1 MATVAS
7 DPSLAVFL
15 IGAGTLPHDA
25 RSQVLSFK
33 FSGDPM
39 RRVHSMPFGAEIT
52 SDGIRF
58 ALWAPTAREVSL
70 MLDGAER
77 PLTADRDGWYRHVS
91 QEARAGSR
99 YGYKIDG
106 DRVVPDPASRF
117 QSDDVHD
124 LSLVVDPQSYEWS
137 NASWTGRPWEETVL
151 YEVHVGTATP
161 EGTYAGLMS
170 KLDGLRELGITAI
183 ELMPIGEFPGRRN
196 WGYDGVLPYAP
207 DAAYG
212 RPEDLK
218 RLVERAHELGL
229 MVFLDVVYNHFG
241 PSGNYLH
248 AYAKTF
254 FTERHP
260 TPWGAGIN
268 VDGEGSRMVRDFFF
282 HNALYWLEEY
292 HLDGLRFDA
301 VHAITDDG
309 KPHFIEELASRIRQA
324 IPDRHIHLVLENEA
338 NQARWLDRDGNRE
351 PKLHTAQWADDIHNS
366 WHALLTGE
374 NEGYYEDYADKPLR
388 HLGRALAEG
397 FAYQGDPS
405 PHKDGVVRGEP
416 SGHLPPAAFVA
427 FLQNHDQVGNRAFG
441 DRLSH
446 LIPPERLAL
455 AQAIF
460 LLSPQI
466 PLLFMGEEWAASTP
480 FQFFVDFE
488 NDPDLAKAVRDGRRG
503 EFKRFK
509 AFTDPEM
516 SQKIPDPTDRKTFEQ
531 SKIDWSEI
539 DRSPHREVLSRT
551 RHLLNLRRTDVV
563 PLLKSQYRGSHY
575 EVSPENTLDV
585 TWTFADGTL
594 RVLANFGDNPMSRD
608 IEDDARVLWSSQGI
622 EANEKDLQL
631 PPWTGVIVKGR
642 SA

>member
-1 MATVAS
+1 
-7 DPSLAVFL
+7 
-15 IGAGTLPHDA
+15 
-25 RSQVLSFK
+25 
-33 FSGDPM
+33 
-39 RRVHSMPFGAEIT
+39 MPYGAEIT
-52 SDGIRF
+52 PDGVRF
-58 ALWAPTAREVSL
+58 ALWAPTAGDVSL
-70 MLDGAER
+70 VLNDVEL
-77 PLTADRDGWYRHVS
+77 PLSADKDGWYRVVS
-91 QEARAGSR
+91 AVARPGSR
-99 YGYKIDG
+99 YGYRIDG
-106 DRVVPDPASRF
+106 NLTVPDPASRF
-117 QSDDVHD
+117 QPDDVHG

-137 NASWTGRPWEETVL
+137 DTSWTGRPWEETVL

-161 EGTYAGLMS
+161 EGTYAGLMN
-170 KLDGLRELGITAI
+170 KLDSLRDLGVTAI

-212 RPEDLK
+212 SPEDLK

-268 VDGEGSRMVRDFFF
+268 VDGEGSRPVRDFFF
-282 HNALYWLEEY
+282 HNALYWLEEF
-292 HLDGLRFDA
+292 HFDGLRFDA
-301 VHAITDDG
+301 VHAIADDG
-309 KPHFIEELASRIRQA
+309 KPHFIEELANRIRRA

-338 NQARWLDRDGNRE
+338 NQARWLDRDDRRA

-374 NEGYYEDYADKPLR
+374 NEGYYEDYANKPLQ

-405 PHKDGVVRGEP
+405 PHKDGVIRGEP
-416 SGHLPPAAFVA
+416 SAHLTPTAFVA

-441 DRLSH
+441 ERLSQ

-488 NDPDLAKAVRDGRRG
+488 SEPDLAKAVRDGRRG

-509 AFTDPEM
+509 AFSDPEM
-516 SQKIPDPTDRKTFEQ
+516 SQKIPDPTDRSTFEH
-531 SKIDWSEI
+531 SRIEWLEI
-539 DRSPHREVLSRT
+539 DRSPHREVLSQT
-551 RHLLNLRRTDVV
+551 RHLLDLRRTEIV
-563 PLLKSQYRGSHY
+563 PLLKSEYRGSHY
-575 EVSPENTLDV
+575 TISPDKVLDV
-585 TWTFADGTL
+585 TWRFSQGTL
-594 RVLANFGDNPMSRD
+594 RLLANFGDSTISAPSDMD
-608 IEDDARVLWSSQGI
+608 GQVLWSSP
-622 EANEKDLQL
+622 DLDLSGKGLLL
-631 PPWTGVIVKGR
+631 PPWSTIIRKGV

>member
-1 MATVAS
+1 
-7 DPSLAVFL
+7 
-15 IGAGTLPHDA
+15 
-25 RSQVLSFK
+25 
-33 FSGDPM
+33 
-39 RRVHSMPFGAEIT
+39 MPFGAEIT
-52 SDGIRF
+52 PEGVRF
-58 ALWAPTAREVSL
+58 ALWAPTARDVKL
-70 MLDGAER
+70 VLDHAE
-77 PLTADRDGWYRHVS
+77 LALNADPDDWYRLVS
-91 QEARAGSR
+91 QEARPGTR

-106 DRVVPDPASRF
+106 NLVVPDPASRF
-117 QSDDVHD
+117 QPDDVHG
-124 LSLVVDPQSYEWS
+124 LSLVVDPHSYEWS
-137 NASWTGRPWEETVL
+137 DTSWTGRPWEETVL
-151 YEVHVGTATP
+151 YEVHVGTASL
-161 EGTYAGLMS
+161 EGTYAGLQNR
-170 KLDGLRELGITAI
+170 LEALRELGVTAI
-183 ELMPIGEFPGRRN
+183 ELMPIGEFPGHRN

-212 RPEDLK
+212 SPDDLK
-218 RLVERAHELGL
+218 RLIERAHELGL

-268 VDGEGSRMVRDFFF
+268 VDGGGSRVVRDFFF

-292 HLDGLRFDA
+292 HFDGLRFDA
-301 VHAITDDG
+301 VHAIVDDSS
-309 KPHFIEELASRIRQA
+309 PHFLEELATRIRQA
-324 IPDRHIHLVLENEA
+324 IPDREIHLVLENEA
-338 NQARWLDRDGNRE
+338 NQARWLGREADRSL
-351 PKLHTAQWADDIHNS
+351 KLHTAQWADDIHNS

-374 NEGYYEDYADKPLR
+374 NEGYYEDYANRPLQ

-405 PHKDGVVRGEP
+405 PHKDGVIRGEP
-416 SGHLPPAAFVA
+416 SAHLPPTAFVS

-441 DRLSH
+441 ERLSH

-466 PLLFMGEEWAASTP
+466 PLLFMGEEWAASSP

-516 SQKIPDPTDRKTFEQ
+516 SQRIPDPTDRATFER
-531 SKIDWSEI
+531 SRIDWSETEHA
-539 DRSPHREVLSRT
+539 PHREVLSQNRS
-551 RHLLNLRRTDVV
+551 LLDLRRSEIV
-563 PLLKSQYRGSHY
+563 PLLKSEYHGSRY
-575 EVSPENTLDV
+575 TISPQKRLEV
-585 TWTFADGTL
+585 TWNFSEGTL
-594 RVLANFGDNPMSRD
+594 HLLANFGGETVNETVDQGS
-608 IEDDARVLWSSQGI
+608 RVLWSNAGLDPSSP
-622 EANEKDLQL
+622 NLQL
-631 PPWTGVIVKGR
+631 APWTAIIMKGT

>member
-1 MATVAS
+1 
-7 DPSLAVFL
+7 
-15 IGAGTLPHDA
+15 
-25 RSQVLSFK
+25 
-33 FSGDPM
+33 
-39 RRVHSMPFGAEIT
+39 MPYGAEIT
-52 SDGIRF
+52 PDGVRF
-58 ALWAPTAREVSL
+58 ALWAPTAGDVSL
-70 MLDGAER
+70 VLDDVEL
-77 PLTADRDGWYRHVS
+77 PLSADKDGWYRVVS
-91 QEARAGSR
+91 TDARPGSR
-99 YGYKIDG
+99 YGYRIDG
-106 DRVVPDPASRF
+106 NLTVPDPASRF
-117 QSDDVHD
+117 QPDDVHG

-137 NASWTGRPWEETVL
+137 DTSWTGRPWEETVL

-161 EGTYAGLMS
+161 EGTYAGLMN
-170 KLDGLRELGITAI
+170 KLDSLRELGVTAI

-212 RPEDLK
+212 SPEDLK

-268 VDGEGSRMVRDFFF
+268 VDGEGSRPVRDFFF
-282 HNALYWLEEY
+282 HNALYWLEEF
-292 HLDGLRFDA
+292 HFDGLRFDA
-301 VHAITDDG
+301 VHAIADDG
-309 KPHFIEELASRIRQA
+309 KPHFIEELANRIRRA

-338 NQARWLDRDGNRE
+338 NQARWLDRDDKRA

-374 NEGYYEDYADKPLR
+374 NEGYYEDYANKPVQ

-405 PHKDGVVRGEP
+405 PHKDGVIRGEP
-416 SGHLPPAAFVA
+416 SAHLTPTAFVA

-441 DRLSH
+441 ERLSQ

-488 NDPDLAKAVRDGRRG
+488 SEPDLAKAVRDGRRG

-509 AFTDPEM
+509 AFSDPEM
-516 SQKIPDPTDRKTFEQ
+516 SQKIPDPTDRSTFEH
-531 SKIDWSEI
+531 SRIEWSEI
-539 DRSPHREVLSRT
+539 DGSPHREVLSQT
-551 RHLLNLRRTDVV
+551 RHLLDLRRTEIV
-563 PLLKSQYRGSHY
+563 PLLKSEYRGSHY
-575 EVSPENTLDV
+575 TISPDKVLDV
-585 TWTFADGTL
+585 TWRFSQGTL
-594 RVLANFGDNPMSRD
+594 RLLANFGDSTISAPSDMD
-608 IEDDARVLWSSQGI
+608 GQVLWSSP
-622 EANEKDLQL
+622 DLDLSGKGLPL
-631 PPWTGVIVKGR
+631 PPWSTIIRKGV

>member
-1 MATVAS
+1 
-7 DPSLAVFL
+7 
-15 IGAGTLPHDA
+15 
-25 RSQVLSFK
+25 
-33 FSGDPM
+33 M

-58 ALWAPTAREVSL
+58 ALWAPTAQEVSL
-70 MLDGAER
+70 VLDDTEHA
-77 PLTADRDGWYRHVS
+77 LKADADGWHRLVSGQAHV
-91 QEARAGSR
+91 GSR

-106 DRVVPDPASRF
+106 NLVVPDPASRF
-117 QSDDVHD
+117 QPDDVHG
-124 LSLVVDPQSYEWS
+124 LSLVVDPQAYDWS
-137 NASWTGRPWEETVL
+137 DTTWTGRPWEETVL

-161 EGTYAGLMS
+161 EGTYAGLMA
-170 KLDGLRELGITAI
+170 KLEELKDLGVTAI

-212 RPEDLK
+212 SPEDLK

-229 MVFLDVVYNHFG
+229 MMFLDVVYNHFG

-268 VDGEGSRMVRDFFF
+268 VDGEGSRVVRDFFF
-282 HNALYWLEEY
+282 HNALYWLEEF
-292 HLDGLRFDA
+292 HFDGLRFDA
-301 VHAITDDG
+301 VHAIIDDG
-309 KPHFIEELASRIRQA
+309 QPHFIEELASRIRQA
-324 IPDRHIHLVLENEA
+324 IPDRHVHLVLENEA
-338 NQARWLDRDGNRE
+338 NQARWLNRNE
-351 PKLHTAQWADDIHNS
+351 GRQPKLHTAQWADDIHNS

-374 NEGYYEDYADKPLR
+374 NEGYYEDYANKPLQ
-388 HLGRALAEG
+388 HLGRSLAEG

-405 PHKDGVVRGEP
+405 LHKDGVIRGEP
-416 SGHLPPAAFVA
+416 SGHLPPSAFVA

-441 DRLSH
+441 ERLAH
-446 LIPPERLAL
+446 LIPPERLEL

-466 PLLFMGEEWAASTP
+466 PLLFMGEEWTASTP

-488 NDPDLAKAVRDGRRG
+488 SEPDLAKAVRDGRRG

-516 SQKIPDPTDRKTFEQ
+516 SQRIPDPTDRATFDRSRIE
-531 SKIDWSEI
+531 WEEAE
-539 DRSPHREVLSRT
+539 RSPHREVLSQT
-551 RHLLNLRRTDVV
+551 RHLLDLRQTEIV
-563 PLLKSQYRGSHY
+563 PLLKSRYRGSHY
-575 EVSPENTLDV
+575 TVSPENTLDV
-585 TWTFADGTL
+585 TWTFDEGML
-594 RVLANFGDNPMSRD
+594 RLLANFGSAPMTMHTGDGTR
-608 IEDDARVLWSSQGI
+608 ALWASPGI
-622 EANEKDLQL
+622 DVTSTNLQL
-631 PPWTGVIVKGR
+631 PPWSGVILKGQ

>member
-1 MATVAS
+1 
-7 DPSLAVFL
+7 
-15 IGAGTLPHDA
+15 
-25 RSQVLSFK
+25 
-33 FSGDPM
+33 
-39 RRVHSMPFGAEIT
+39 MPYGAEIT
-52 SDGIRF
+52 PDGVRF
-58 ALWAPTAREVSL
+58 ALWAPTAGDVSL
-70 MLDGAER
+70 VLNDVEL
-77 PLTADRDGWYRHVS
+77 PLSADKDGWYRVVS
-91 QEARAGSR
+91 ADARPGSR
-99 YGYKIDG
+99 YGYRIDG
-106 DRVVPDPASRF
+106 NLTVPDPASRF
-117 QSDDVHD
+117 QPDDVHG

-137 NASWTGRPWEETVL
+137 DTSWTGRPWEETVL

-161 EGTYAGLMS
+161 EGTYAGLMN
-170 KLDGLRELGITAI
+170 KLDSLRDLGVTAI

-212 RPEDLK
+212 SPEDLK
-218 RLVERAHELGL
+218 RLIEHAHELGL

-268 VDGEGSRMVRDFFF
+268 VDGEGSRPVRDFFF
-282 HNALYWLEEY
+282 HNALYWLEEF
-292 HLDGLRFDA
+292 HFDGLRFDA
-301 VHAITDDG
+301 VHAIADDG
-309 KPHFIEELASRIRQA
+309 KPHFIEELANRIRQA

-338 NQARWLDRDGNRE
+338 NQARWLDRDDRRA

-374 NEGYYEDYADKPLR
+374 NEGYYEDYANKPLQ

-405 PHKDGVVRGEP
+405 PHKDGVIRGEP
-416 SGHLPPAAFVA
+416 SAHLTPTAFVA

-441 DRLSH
+441 ERLSQ

-488 NDPDLAKAVRDGRRG
+488 SEPDLAKAVRDGRRG

-509 AFTDPEM
+509 AFSDPEM
-516 SQKIPDPTDRKTFEQ
+516 SQKIPDPTDRNTFEH

-539 DRSPHREVLSRT
+539 DRSPHREVLSQT
-551 RHLLNLRRTDVV
+551 RHLLDLRRTKIV
-563 PLLKSQYRGSHY
+563 PLLKSEYRGSHY
-575 EVSPENTLDV
+575 TISPDKVLDV
-585 TWTFADGTL
+585 TWRFSQGTL
-594 RVLANFGDNPMSRD
+594 RLLANFGDSTISAPSDMD
-608 IEDDARVLWSSQGI
+608 GQVLWSSP
-622 EANEKDLQL
+622 DLDLSGKGLLL
-631 PPWTGVIVKGR
+631 PPWSTIIRKGV

>member
-1 MATVAS
+1 
-7 DPSLAVFL
+7 
-15 IGAGTLPHDA
+15 
-25 RSQVLSFK
+25 
-33 FSGDPM
+33 M

-52 SDGIRF
+52 SDSVRF

-70 MLDGAER
+70 VLDGAEH
-77 PLTADRDGWYRHVS
+77 PLRADREGWYRHVS
-91 QEARAGSR
+91 QEARPGSR
-99 YGYKIDG
+99 YGYRIDG
-106 DRVVPDPASRF
+106 NLVVPDPASRF
-117 QSDDVHD
+117 QPDDVHG

-137 NASWTGRPWEETVL
+137 DISWTGRPWEETIL

-161 EGTYAGLMS
+161 EGNYAGLMG
-170 KLDGLRELGITAI
+170 KLDALRDLGVTAI

-207 DAAYG
+207 DSAYG
-212 RPEDLK
+212 SPEDLK
-218 RLVERAHELGL
+218 RLVEHAHALGL

-268 VDGEGSRMVRDFFF
+268 VDGEGSSTVRDFFF
-282 HNALYWLEEY
+282 HNALYWLEEF
-292 HLDGLRFDA
+292 HIDGLRFDA
-301 VHAITDDG
+301 VHAITDDS
-309 KPHFIEELASRIRQA
+309 KPHFIEELANRIRTA
-324 IPDRHIHLVLENEA
+324 LPDRHIHLVLENEA
-338 NQARWLDRDGNRE
+338 NQARWLNRAEDRR

-374 NEGYYEDYADKPLR
+374 NEGYYEDYADRPLQ

-416 SGHLPPAAFVA
+416 SGHLPPPAFVA

-441 DRLSH
+441 ERLSH

-455 AQAIF
+455 AQAIL

-466 PLLFMGEEWAASTP
+466 PLLFMGEEWAASAP

-488 NDPDLAKAVRDGRRG
+488 SEPDLAKAVRDGRRG

-509 AFTDPEM
+509 AFSDPQT
-516 SQKIPDPTDRKTFEQ
+516 SQQIPDPTDRTTFER
-531 SKIDWSEI
+531 SRIDWSET
-539 DRSPHREVLSRT
+539 DRPPHREILSRT
-551 RHLLNLRRTDVV
+551 RQLIDLRRTDIV
-563 PLLKSQYRGSHY
+563 PLLKSGYRGSRY
-575 EVSPENTLDV
+575 DVSPENTLDV
-585 TWTFADGTL
+585 TWTFDGGTL
-594 RVLANFGDNPMSRD
+594 RLLANFGDAAMTAS
-608 IEDDARVLWSSQGI
+608 IADDDRVLWSGPNVDRSGRNLRISPWSGI
-622 EANEKDLQL
+622 VL
-631 PPWTGVIVKGR
+631 KGP

>member
-1 MATVAS
+1 
-7 DPSLAVFL
+7 
-15 IGAGTLPHDA
+15 
-25 RSQVLSFK
+25 
-33 FSGDPM
+33 M

-70 MLDGAER
+70 VLDDGEHS
-77 PLTADRDGWYRHVS
+77 LSKDSDGWYRHVS
-91 QEARAGSR
+91 GSARAGSR
-99 YGYKIDG
+99 YGYRIDG
-106 DRVVPDPASRF
+106 DIVVPDPASRF
-117 QSDDVHD
+117 QPDDVHG
-124 LSLVVDPQSYEWS
+124 LSLVVDPQSYDWS
-137 NASWTGRPWEETVL
+137 DASWAGRPWEETVL

-161 EGTYAGLMS
+161 EGTYAGLMG
-170 KLDGLRELGITAI
+170 KLEALRDLGVTAI
-183 ELMPIGEFPGRRN
+183 ELMPIGEFPGHRN

-212 RPEDLK
+212 SPEDLK

-268 VDGEGSRMVRDFFF
+268 VDGEGAGVVRDFFF
-282 HNALYWLEEY
+282 HNALYWLQEF
-292 HLDGLRFDA
+292 HFDGLRFDA

-309 KPHFIEELASRIRQA
+309 RPHFIEELANRIRQA
-324 IPDRHIHLVLENEA
+324 IPDRHVHLVLENEA
-338 NQARWLDRDGNRE
+338 NQARWLDRGETRQ

-374 NEGYYEDYADKPLR
+374 NEGYYEDYANKPLQ
-388 HLGRALAEG
+388 HLGRSLAEG

-405 PHKDGVVRGEP
+405 PHKEGVLRGEP
-416 SGHLPPAAFVA
+416 SGHLPPSAFVA
-427 FLQNHDQVGNRAFG
+427 FLQNHDQIGNRAFG
-441 DRLSH
+441 ERLAH
-446 LIPPERLAL
+446 LIPPERLEL

-488 NDPDLAKAVRDGRRG
+488 SEPDLAEAVRDGRRG

-516 SQKIPDPTDRKTFEQ
+516 SQRIPDPTDRTTFER
-531 SKIDWSEI
+531 SRIDWTEVE
-539 DRSPHREVLSRT
+539 RSPHREVLSRT
-551 RHLLNLRRTDVV
+551 RHLLDIRRSEIV
-563 PLLKSQYRGSHY
+563 PLLKSDYRGSQY
-575 EVSPENTLDV
+575 KVSSENTLDV
-585 TWTFADGTL
+585 SWRFAGSTL
-594 RVLANFGDNPMSRD
+594 RLLANFGGALMTIPVEGN
-608 IEDDARVLWSSQGI
+608 ARALWASPGIDVSS
-622 EANEKDLQL
+622 ADLQL
-631 PPWTGVIVKGR
+631 TPWSGIILKGQ

>member
-1 MATVAS
+1 
-7 DPSLAVFL
+7 
-15 IGAGTLPHDA
+15 
-25 RSQVLSFK
+25 
-33 FSGDPM
+33 M
-39 RRVHSMPFGAEIT
+39 RRVHSMPFAAEIT
-52 SDGIRF
+52 SDGVRF
-58 ALWAPTAREVSL
+58 ALWAPTGREVRL
-70 MLDGAER
+70 VLDGAEL
-77 PLTADRDGWYRHVS
+77 PLMADHDGWYRHVS
-91 QEARAGSR
+91 AQARPGSR

-106 DRVVPDPASRF
+106 NLVVPDPASRF
-117 QSDDVHD
+117 QPDDVHG
-124 LSLVVDPQSYEWS
+124 LSLVIDPQSYEWS
-137 NASWTGRPWEETVL
+137 DTAWQGRPWEETVL
-151 YEVHVGTATP
+151 YEVHVGTATS
-161 EGTYAGLMS
+161 EGTYAVLMG
-170 KLDGLRELGITAI
+170 KLETLRDVGVTAI
-183 ELMPIGEFPGRRN
+183 ELMPIGDFPGRRN

-212 RPEDLK
+212 SPEDLK

-268 VDGEGSRMVRDFFF
+268 VDGEGSRAVRDFFF

-292 HLDGLRFDA
+292 HFDGLRFDA
-301 VHAITDDG
+301 VHAIVDDG
-309 KPHFIEELASRIRQA
+309 KPHFIEELANRIRQA
-324 IPDRHIHLVLENEA
+324 IPDRHVHLVLENEA
-338 NQARWLDRDGNRE
+338 NQARWLDRDDNRK

-374 NEGYYEDYADKPLR
+374 NEGYYADYADKPLQ

-405 PHKDGVVRGEP
+405 PHKNGVVRGEP
-416 SGHLPPAAFVA
+416 SGHLPPSAFVA

-441 DRLSH
+441 ERLSH
-446 LIPPERLAL
+446 LISPERVAL
-455 AQAIF
+455 AQAIS

-516 SQKIPDPTDRKTFEQ
+516 SQTIPDPTDRKTFER
-531 SKIDWSEI
+531 SKIDWLEI
-539 DRSPHREVLSRT
+539 DQSPHRDVLIQT
-551 RHLLNLRRTDVV
+551 RHLLDLRRTEIV
-563 PLLKSQYRGSHY
+563 PLLKSEYRGSHY
-575 EVSPENTLDV
+575 KVSPENTLDV
-585 TWTFADGTL
+585 TWTFTDGTL
-594 RVLANFGDNPMSRD
+594 RLLANFGNDPMDGNIERD
-608 IEDDARVLWSSQGI
+608 DRILWSSQGI
-622 EANEKDLQL
+622 DPNSKSLQL
-631 PPWTGVIVKGR
+631 PPWSGLILKGK